1 MWNQI
6 MAMSQKSF
14 SKVEVGPVGSGQLS
28 PCLAVLCLQDD
39 LVQTIGV
46 SAALGAAGVV
56 LWGDLSFSS
65 SEVII
70 APPTC
75 QAAHA
80 GVPGL
85 GGGPCQSHGAGALI
99 HPSPLLRRSA
109 GISMTT

>member
-1 MWNQI
+1 

-14 SKVEVGPVGSGQLS
+14 SKVEVGPVGSGQFS
-28 PCLAVLCLQDD
+28 PGLAVLCLQDD

-65 SEVII
+65 SEVNIV
-70 APPTC
+70 PPTC
-75 QAAHA
+75 HAAHA
-80 GVPGL
+80 RVPGL
-85 GGGPCQSHGAGALI
+85 GKRPCQSHRAGALI
-99 HPSPLLRRSA
+99 HHSPLFRRSA